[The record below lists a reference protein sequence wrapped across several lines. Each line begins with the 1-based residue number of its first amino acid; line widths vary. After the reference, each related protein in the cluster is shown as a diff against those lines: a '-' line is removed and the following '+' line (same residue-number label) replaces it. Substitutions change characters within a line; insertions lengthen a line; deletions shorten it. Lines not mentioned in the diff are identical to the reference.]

1 MAEMVLKLSRDPE
14 SGRPVVVV
22 ELHSDSDS
30 LPFEH
35 EDSHRKIIEEL
46 IGRGLIGSGED
57 PKLII
62 SRADKKG
69 NSLPVEGHTGSESD
83 RETGKQAGS
92 H

>member
-1 MAEMVLKLSRDPE
+1 MAEMVLKLSRDPA

-35 EDSHRKIIEEL
+35 EDSHRKIIEE
-46 IGRGLIGSGED
+46 LIGSGED